1 MSFLAVIR
9 MPVAVLLLMAAT
21 GKAGAFRRLLGPGSL
36 RRWGASAAAVV
47 AETACGISMLVPGS
61 QRQGSV
67 AAAALGVAFLGYRW
81 RRRRELTAGR
91 RAASDCGCL
100 GDRLRPP
107 PAMEA
112 ALPWLVL
119 LGGITGSVSP
129 GSEYASPALLAAGAC
144 LALVVVAG
152 LLAARP
158 DLGMLDDR
166 EILRSVFQ
174 SAELAW
180 LEADA
185 RRSLRFHKISRD
197 TWVSSD
203 IAIDDRIINVAARV
217 RTRILGDP
225 VIAITSRELMRF
237 GYADNDEMVSY

>member
-1 MSFLAVIR
+1 MPFVVVLR
-9 MPVAVLLLMAAT
+9 MPVAVLLLTAAT
-21 GKAGAFRRLLGPGSL
+21 GKAGALRVLLGPGSL
-36 RRWGASAAAVV
+36 RRWGTAAAAVV

-61 QRQGSV
+61 QRQGSI

-91 RAASDCGCL
+91 PAASDCGCL

-107 PAMEA
+107 PTTEA
-112 ALPWLVL
+112 ALPWLVV

-129 GSEYASPALLAAGAC
+129 GSEYASPAVLAAGVC

-152 LLAARP
+152 LLATRR
-158 DLGMLDDR
+158 DLGMPDDR

-180 LEADA
+180 LEADV
-185 RRSLRFHKISRD
+185 RRSLKFRRISPD

-217 RTRILGDP
+217 RTRILGSP

-237 GYADNDEMVSY
+237 G